1 MQEEFPNVDF
11 SINVEVDI
19 IYLGGEEGEQ
29 YKVYYSSLYKDVKVS
44 EGFLNILKEG
54 NSVNMVNP
62 RDFPHSFDESE
73 FIALNGEKYNYNII
87 KSEENLIYIPI
98 DAYYDIYHPKDL
110 VNIKL
115 KMMMNDEKISYFDL
129 INNVYTKL
137 YESNNETFYMI

>member
-1 MQEEFPNVDF
+1 
-11 SINVEVDI
+11 
-19 IYLGGEEGEQ
+19 
-29 YKVYYSSLYKDVKVS
+29 
-44 EGFLNILKEG
+44 
-54 NSVNMVNP
+54 MVNP

-115 KMMMNDEKISYFDL
+115 KMMMNDEK
-129 INNVYTKL
+129 
-137 YESNNETFYMI
+137 